1 VLGYNFLRNP
11 ALNKNKRR
19 NHGIATS
26 MEVFSGRR
34 FDQVQIDTGS
44 DLLALKELDQ
54 KLWVTLS

>member
-1 VLGYNFLRNP
+1 
-11 ALNKNKRR
+11 
-19 NHGIATS
+19 